1 MDQIKSIVAS
11 PYFKE
16 GVFIFAVLLLLGGF
30 KFGIEASVG
39 D

>member
-1 MDQIKSIVAS
+1 MDGVKSIVQS
-11 PYFKE
+11 PYFRE

-30 KFGIEASVG
+30 KFGIEASL